1 MIEGTGQSIC
11 RLADLNRLR
20 TAPKLNREH
29 CDELKAELRLAM
41 KQASWFT
48 LGIMADSEDEALKT
62 LRCIEATFD
71 WSPMQLVERQAGEG
85 PVFLK
90 ANQQNGDIRI
100 RHELGLG
107 KGVLIS
113 GQHNDPG
120 RGIQTWGPLPLNL
133 FNHGQSN

>member
-1 MIEGTGQSIC
+1 MIEGTGQSIR

-20 TAPKLNREH
+20 TAPRLSREQSA
-29 CDELKAELRLAM
+29 ELKAVLRLAM
-41 KQASWFT
+41 KQATWFT
-48 LGIMADSEDEALKT
+48 VGIMAASEDEALET
-62 LRCIEATFD
+62 LRSIEATFD
-71 WSPMQLVERQAGEG
+71 WSPMQLVERHEGEG

-113 GQHNDPG
+113 GQHNDPD